1 VRIAII
7 AIVGCSLLLSG
18 CGGSKGPVVAVV
30 GDSITVVSAPGVEA
44 ELRGYA
50 LYMRAI
56 DGKRID
62 EMVPALRAE
71 MQRKPRAV
79 VVNLGTNDAM
89 QAQTHPD
96 WLIGFNAVWGL
107 VQTRPCV
114 VFVTVSTNADYLG
127 RSRVAADI
135 NNTIRQLAKDH
146 HNVRIV
152 DWNTAVHADPSLLA
166 SRNPPADN
174 IHPYSSRGWR
184 WLGNHYRS
192 ALLTCGLHPN

>member
-1 VRIAII
+1 MI
-7 AIVGCSLLLSG
+7 AIVGSALLLSG
-18 CGGSKGPVVAVV
+18 CGGSRGPVVAVV

-50 LYMRAI
+50 LYMRAV

-62 EMVPALRAE
+62 EMVPALRTE
-71 MQRKPRAV
+71 MQRNPKAV

-96 WLIGFNAVWGL
+96 WLTGFNSVWDL
-107 VQTRPCV
+107 TRARSCV
-114 VFVTVSTNADYLG
+114 IFVTVSTNADYLG
-127 RSRVAADI
+127 KSSVAADI
-135 NNTIRQLAKDH
+135 NHAIRQLAAKH
-146 HNVRIV
+146 HNVRVV
-152 DWNTAVHADPSLLA
+152 DWNAAVHTDPSLLA
-166 SRNPPADN
+166 SRNPPADR

-192 ALLTCGLHPN
+192 ALLSCGVHPN